1 MKIKLIFFFAFLE
14 IASLLAQNTA
24 VSIVEEAQDYFEKNY
39 YQESLE
45 LLINYE
51 KGNSLTSRGL
61 FLKALNLYQLNR
73 LELAEEVFS
82 SLLVNQQQPSYAE
95 VWLYLAKINHHQHD
109 FEDAAKYYK
118 TYIRAIGDDENLKK
132 SIIEEIRRCSN
143 GRKEKYSI
151 SGNFVEN
158 LGSQVNSSEDEFSPL
173 ESGKGSTELYFSA
186 MASKNAGGKR
196 EGNGK
201 INEWEGKF
209 YADMYRTT
217 NSSGKWTAPNS
228 LHFLLNT
235 PQHEVLIGF
244 DHENQTMYFFRGN
257 TLEGGAIMK
266 SNYASSE
273 DLVEQSNSFFS
284 SPWLTIREGG
294 FQVFNQTTVFFAAR
308 MPEGFGGLDLYYSVF
323 SKGKWSTPIN
333 LGPEINSPFDEAHPF
348 LSSDG
353 KTLFYSTNNSQW
365 SVGGYDIVQQVYD
378 KEINKWSPVISLG
391 IPINSAGD
399 DIQFYL
405 AKDGFTGY
413 FASNRRTGFG
423 KSDIYVTYLGNSLGG
438 EKNNDLGFIRPAES
452 IVAESI
458 VAERKEESIFEK
470 EKKEENKIEK
480 REENLGIKVVPKIET
495 SYQEEEQVVSKS
507 EVFKIEKEDTKRIEA
522 KRPSV
527 ISQKMEQEPPTNTPK
542 QLGKEELE
550 LPILLRSIETET
562 AEFLKEIYRELP
574 QKRNGSIHLTFS
586 VRNRVPLYEHYRQV
600 EQAANQIVQFLIGL
614 GIPSNKIAYLI
625 NLNPTIPNEKFQI
638 SYNWRDIEGL
648 PLENSKYYSE
658 DPFSIKM
665 MEIPFYY
672 KVSLNG
678 ASELKNAALINNYPN
693 PTLEVSPEGKVTF
706 NAGKFRTYE
715 AAWSFAQQLIDN
727 GLTELSVVSYIY
739 DYKATDNSIRQFI
752 HLFPD
757 FLDYLNQKK

>member
-1 MKIKLIFFFAFLE
+1 MKIKLIFFFVFLE
-14 IASLLAQNTA
+14 IASLLAQNTD

-39 YQESLE
+39 YEESLE
-45 LLINYE
+45 LLINFE
-51 KGNSLTSRGL
+51 KNNSLTNRGL
-61 FLKALNLYQLNR
+61 FLKGLNLYQLNR
-73 LELAEEVFS
+73 LALAEEVFS
-82 SLLVNQQQPSYAE
+82 SLFINQEQPFYAE
-95 VWLYLAKINHHQHD
+95 VWLYLAKINHHQHE

-118 TYIRAIGDDENLKK
+118 TYIRSIGDDENLKK

-273 DLVEQSNSFFS
+273 DLGEQSNPFFS
-284 SPWLTIREGG
+284 SPWLTVREGG

-308 MPEGFGGLDLYYSVF
+308 LPEGFGGSDLYYSVF
-323 SKGKWSTPIN
+323 SKGKWSAPIN
-333 LGPEINSPFDEAHPF
+333 LGPEINSPFDEVHPF
-348 LSSDG
+348 LSLDG
-353 KTLFYSTNNSQW
+353 KTLFYSTNNSRW

-378 KEINKWSPVISLG
+378 KEINEWSPVISLG

-399 DIQFYL
+399 DIQFHL
-405 AKDGFTGY
+405 ARDGFTGY

-423 KSDIYVTYLGNSLGG
+423 KNDLYVTYLGNSLGG
-438 EKNNDLGFIRPAES
+438 KKNNDLGFLRPAES
-452 IVAESI
+452 LVT
-458 VAERKEESIFEK
+458 VRKEESTFEK
-470 EKKEENKIEK
+470 EKEEENSIEK
-480 REENLGIKVVPKIET
+480 REENFEVKVVPKIEN
-495 SYQEEEQVVSKS
+495 SYQEEEKIVLKS
-507 EVFKIEKEDTKRIEA
+507 EVFKKEKEDTKRIEA
-522 KRPSV
+522 ERQSV
-527 ISQKMEQEPPTNTPK
+527 VSRKMEQEPPTNPPT
-542 QLGKEELE
+542 QLGTKELE

-562 AEFLKEIYRELP
+562 AEFLKEIFRELP
-574 QKRNGSIHLTFS
+574 QNRSGFIQLTFS
-586 VRNRVPLYEHYRQV
+586 VRNRVPLYEHYRQG

-614 GIPSNKIAYLI
+614 GIPSNKIGYRI
-625 NLNPTIPNEKFQI
+625 NLNPTIPNEKIQMN
-638 SYNWRDIEGL
+638 YNWRDIEGL
-648 PLENSKYYSE
+648 PLENSEYYSE
-658 DPFSIKM
+658 DPFSIRKID
-665 MEIPFYY
+665 IPFYY
-672 KVSLNG
+672 KVSLSG
-678 ASELKNAALINNYPN
+678 ASELKNAALINNYSN
-693 PTLEVSPEGKVTF
+693 PTLEVSPDGKVTF

-715 AAWSFAQQLIDN
+715 AALSFAQQLIDN
-727 GLTELSVVSYIY
+727 GLTELNVVSYIY
-739 DYKATDNSIRQFI
+739 DIKATDRSIRQFI

-757 FLDYLNQKK
+757 FSNYLNQKR